1 MATDNALQQVAL
13 GLDQAKQTIYRIMK
27 QYYPKIED
35 SKSSLVNAIVSGI
48 AYIYSTFQ
56 VFAKL
61 LQSELYVSTARELE
75 SLYKLIPFVGITLD
89 QPTPMLIT
97 ATTQPQDDSITDSTV
112 PPLYI
117 QFPDPFLDSAS
128 FNFHQTYKQYLRKVV
143 FDFTIRFNSNSLS
156 PLNFFVSGNSLT
168 VSLGK
173 QLGDNFIPPAMAA
186 TNGDYLSVEF
196 PYVVGAVI
204 RKGRIKFTAS
214 LQNVGVLT
222 GASVTNDGSDVPADI
237 LLSQCSLDVGT
248 GKLCLTVQVYASFAG
263 NLIVGLPVNVTYN
276 VRATYLKPAV
286 VTGALLPASGS
297 DFAAYGDV
305 TPGFFDRS
313 ILFSF
318 RHNTVTPE
326 SPLTDLVITN
336 SAGNTTLVFFAYSG
350 TDDNGKLRRV
360 AIDPFTVKIT
370 GLLDSTIIFDF
381 AKAEVL
387 RDPYFGTI
395 YRVKFSYPVNGFDF
409 YAYVLDEYAG
419 VIYVENPQMVSVNQ
433 ATFKF
438 DYTTKPSNKV
448 FLQQFDTK
456 VKSVSPPADFNTDNN
471 TFVLEDDDPIMFNNF
486 KIQITDA
493 GYSTLQFKQVTS
505 LVTVSGNSILAY
517 FEVRVLAPTK
527 VELKFGRSIDYTTIQ
542 NMLINYQTVKDI
554 SLYKSGEVLTG
565 VVQLYYG
572 TNGSLYSLSGKT
584 DFPFSAVNVSSL
596 AGASGIPTLEGLRDA
611 LTKAA
616 YTLNINVTRI
626 NYESA
631 IESYFLGLGYDS
643 RIKVFDYSDFGNPSV
658 LLNSV
663 NGNIVYFIGL
673 VNHYPNSDFVV
684 VVPTELN
691 STPYVEGTAQYS
703 RLEFSGQVPAAL
715 TDIGLDMIVPV
726 GKSSNDL
733 DILQNSIRDDSALT
747 NIIFTEGSNNV
758 TLGITPFSV
767 MYAIYFKA
775 LLNPADGFTYTQA
788 KVDVSNYL
796 ASLFKWSTLN
806 FIRDIN
812 VSDVYRAI
820 DSLPSVDK
828 ILFSNLS
835 HFRNNGVDGS
845 LVVHDITYKKFFG
858 PYPTV
863 PLPADIMANPLWDFS
878 NVNTTGR
885 GIKIHILGLG
895 GIELSP
901 YPNV

>member
-1 MATDNALQQVAL
+1 MATDTSLQQVAL
-13 GLDQAKQTIYRIMK
+13 GFDAAKQTIYRIMK

-35 SKSSLVNAIVSGI
+35 SKSSLVNAIISGI
-48 AYIYSTFQ
+48 AYIYSMFQ

-97 ATTQPQDDSITDSTV
+97 ATTQPQDDSITDNTV

-128 FNFHQTYKQYLRKVV
+128 FNFHQTYKQYLRKVA
-143 FDFTIRFNSNSLS
+143 FDFTLLFNNTD
-156 PLNFFVSGNSLT
+156 PFFVYLQNGLT
-168 VSLGK
+168 LSLGK
-173 QLGDNFIPPAMAA
+173 LLGDNYIPPSMSGA
-186 TNGDYLSVEF
+186 NGDYFSIEV
-196 PYVVGAVI
+196 PYYNTTLAIVQKA
-204 RKGRIKFTAS
+204 RIKFIAP
-214 LQNVGVLT
+214 LQDLGVIVGAPNAVD
-222 GASVTNDGSDVPADI
+222 DGSDDPAAVNFTLSSFDI
-237 LLSQCSLDVGT
+237 DVG
-248 GKLCLTVQVYASFAG
+248 KIEIVLNSPASSRKFSSV
-263 NLIVGLPVNVTYN
+263 LLKGLPVNVTYSVRSTYRKPETVSAATLSNTGFDPTN
-276 VRATYLKPAV
+276 VSNDITFFNKNYIYDKRHIAEVPAT
-286 VTGALLPASGS
+286 ALVLNAG
-297 DFAAYGDV
+297 
-305 TPGFFDRS
+305 
-313 ILFSF
+313 
-318 RHNTVTPE
+318 
-326 SPLTDLVITN
+326 TDT
-336 SAGNTTLVFFAYSG
+336 ADKTWVFFARSG
-350 TDDNGKLRRV
+350 LDALNFNRRV
-360 AIDPFTVKIT
+360 AIDPMSVKIKHT
-370 GLLDSTIIFDF
+370 VDTTIVFDF
-381 AKAEVL
+381 ANAVAVA
-387 RDPYFGTI
+387 DPYYGTI
-395 YRVKFSYPVNGFDF
+395 YKVDFLYPGNSQHYF
-409 YAYVLDEYAG
+409 AYVLDEFVG
-419 VIYVENPQMVSVNQ
+419 VIYFENPLNVNISLGDF
-433 ATFKF
+433 TV
-438 DYTTKPSNKV
+438 DYTSKPSNKV
-448 FLQQFDTK
+448 FLEQYDAK
-456 VKSVSPPADFNTDNN
+456 IKSVSPPADFNFDNN
-471 TFVLEDDDPIMFNNF
+471 TFTLEDDDPILFNDLN
-486 KIQITDA
+486 IQITDA
-493 GYSTLQFKQVTS
+493 GYSTLQFQQVTS
-505 LVTVSGNSILAY
+505 LVTVKGSATQAY
-517 FEVRVLAPTK
+517 FEVRVLSPTK
-527 VELKFGRSIDYTTIQ
+527 VEIKFDSAVDYTTIQ
-542 NMLINYQTVKDI
+542 NLLINYRTVKDI
-554 SLYKSGEVLTG
+554 SLYKSGEVLNG
-565 VVQLYYG
+565 VVNLYKADG
-572 TNGSLYSLSGKT
+572 TIYSVSGKT
-584 DFPFSAVNVSSL
+584 AFPFSAVNVSSL

-616 YTLNINVTRI
+616 YTLNVNITRI

-631 IESYFLGLGYDS
+631 IEGYFLGLGYDS
-643 RIKVFDYSDFGNPSV
+643 RIKVFDYADFGNPSV

-691 STPYVEGTAQYS
+691 STPYIEGTAQYS
-703 RLEFSGQVPAAL
+703 RSDFAAQVPQAL

-828 ILFSNLS
+828 ILFSNFS
-835 HFRNNGVDGS
+835 HYRNNTADGP
-845 LVVHDITYKKFFG
+845 LVVHDITYKKFFTTPSG
-858 PYPTV
+858 
-863 PLPADIMANPLWDFS
+863 ADILANPLWDFS
-878 NVNTTGR
+878 KVNTLSR
-885 GIKIHILGLG
+885 GIKVHILGLG
-895 GIELSP
+895 GIDLSP